1 MLKQG
6 LRERSDTG
14 TVWVA
19 RAGARIGVIGGKGK
33 GGYGH
38 RLPVFIPHI
47 DMNVNL
53 LSSKGFQTAQGYKD
67 VGQTKDVRGQG
78 KCNSSLP
85 LTCCS
90 TAIT

>member
-38 RLPVFIPHI
+38 RLPAFIPHI

-53 LSSKGFQTAQGYKD
+53 LTSKWDKMATMM
-67 VGQTKDVRGQG
+67 
-78 KCNSSLP
+78 
-85 LTCCS
+85 
-90 TAIT
+90 

>member
-1 MLKQG
+1 MALSVGESVRTG
-6 LRERSDTG
+6 LTEVANKG
-14 TVWVA
+14 TVWVV

-53 LSSKGFQTAQGYKD
+53 LTSKWVEMATMM
-67 VGQTKDVRGQG
+67 
-78 KCNSSLP
+78 
-85 LTCCS
+85 
-90 TAIT
+90 